1 MNFVGEYTQ
10 VLDIEML
17 NGYSNWSADFKSN
30 SSDTNSG
37 DDAESTV
44 AVMEL
49 VGRKTHLSSV
59 SRWTMPIQQA
69 MLDAQNWDPRTTTN
83 KMGKQ

>member
-1 MNFVGEYTQ
+1 MLQQIIFLGEYTQ

-17 NGYSNWSADFKSN
+17 DGYSNCSAGLSN

-44 AVMEL
+44 AVMEP

-59 SRWTMPIQQA
+59 SRCTMPTQQG
-69 MLDAQNWDPRTTTN
+69 MLDAQN
-83 KMGKQ
+83 

>member
-1 MNFVGEYTQ
+1 MRGEYTQ

-17 NGYSNWSADFKSN
+17 DGHSNWSAGLSN
-30 SSDTNSG
+30 SSDTNSE

-44 AVMEL
+44 AVMKP
-49 VGRKTHLSSV
+49 VGRKTHLSLV
-59 SRWTMPIQQA
+59 SRWTMPTQQA
-69 MLDAQNWDPRTTTN
+69 MLDAKNWDPRTTTN